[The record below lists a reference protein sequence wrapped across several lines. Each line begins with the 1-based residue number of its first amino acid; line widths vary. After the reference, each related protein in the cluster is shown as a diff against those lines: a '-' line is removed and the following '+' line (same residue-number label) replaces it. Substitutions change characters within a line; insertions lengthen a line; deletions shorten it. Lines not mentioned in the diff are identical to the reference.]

1 MITGKDFVILPFRK
15 TKKHTVINKMRIMKI
30 SVLGACAIFMLSSCG
45 EKKSNVKEEAQQT
58 EQQQA
63 VAGTPYA
70 EPELKNSSTAKLG
83 GRTYQ
88 ITVERRADTSLP
100 VVTDELGNRFYD
112 NRVEVSIL
120 RDGQPFFKRSYTK
133 DAFSDFLSASDKQG
147 TVLLG
152 MAFDADRSDSR
163 VIRLGA
169 QIGQVGVEEG
179 PAFVV
184 EIPLGGGAP
193 SIVRDSNQDTT
204 GDDGMED

>member
-1 MITGKDFVILPFRK
+1 MITDKVFVILLFRN
-15 TKKHTVINKMRIMKI
+15 TKHTVLNKMRIKKI

-45 EKKSNVKEEAQQT
+45 EKKSNVNVEALRT

-120 RDGQPFFKRSYTK
+120 RDGQSFLQRSYTK

-163 VIRLGA
+163 AIRLGA

>member
-1 MITGKDFVILPFRK
+1 
-15 TKKHTVINKMRIMKI
+15 MRIKKI

-45 EKKSNVKEEAQQT
+45 EKKSNVNVEALQT

-70 EPELKNSSTAKLG
+70 ESELKNTSTAKLG

-120 RDGQPFFKRSYTK
+120 RDGQSFLQRSYTK

-152 MAFDADRSDSR
+152 MAFDADRSDAR
-163 VIRLGA
+163 AIRLGA

-179 PAFVV
+179 PAFIV
-184 EIPLGGGAP
+184 EIPLSGAAS

>member
-1 MITGKDFVILPFRK
+1 M
-15 TKKHTVINKMRIMKI
+15 
-30 SVLGACAIFMLSSCG
+30 
-45 EKKSNVKEEAQQT
+45 
-58 EQQQA
+58 
-63 VAGTPYA
+63 
-70 EPELKNSSTAKLG
+70 
-83 GRTYQ
+83 
-88 ITVERRADTSLP
+88 ERRADTSLP

-120 RDGQPFFKRSYTK
+120 RDGQSFLQRSYTK

-163 VIRLGA
+163 AIRLGA

-179 PAFVV
+179 PAFIV
-184 EIPLGGGAP
+184 EIPLSGAAS